1 MTKRIW
7 TGVCT
12 AIVGFAAA
20 AVTAQTTSSPAP
32 QSATSQNDRRI
43 TVTGCLKEAPGS
55 AASTTTAGSTTAGT
69 TGTTGAPGTAGATGT
84 TGSTVPAPDTA
95 SATAKLILANAV
107 PSTPA
112 SSPTST
118 NEPSTPAPPTG
129 ATSTT

>member
-20 AVTAQTTSSPAP
+20 VVTAQTTSSPAP
-32 QSATSQNDRRI
+32 QGTTSQNDRRI

-69 TGTTGAPGTAGATGT
+69 AGTAGAPGTAGATGT
-84 TGSTVPAPDTA
+84 TGSTDPAPET
-95 SATAKLILANAV
+95 STATAKFILANAV
-107 PSTPA
+107 PSAAA

-118 NEPSTPAPPTG
+118 TEPSTPA
-129 ATSTT
+129 